1 MNDPKREDL
10 RVQQSKAVLVGVLDP
25 SQKLNR
31 EHALDELAGLVKTAG
46 VKVVGRMTQV
56 RGRMIPATCLGKG
69 KLDELKQMV
78 DVCGADLVVFDNDLT
93 PSQERNLEKQT
104 GRVIVDRSE
113 VILDIF
119 AARARTYEAR
129 LQVELAQ
136 LQYFRNRLRKRWSHL
151 ERIEGGV
158 GAGRGP
164 GEKQIETDRRL
175 IDKRIAELKKRLA
188 EVEKRRERTVCARR
202 EQLTV
207 SIVGYTNAGKS
218 TLMNALTGSEVYVAD
233 KLFAT
238 LDTRTRRWH
247 IPHWGEV
254 LLSDTV
260 GFVRNLPHHLVAS
273 FRSTLEEAR
282 HADLLIHVVDAAD
295 PEAESQID
303 TVNRVLEEIGV
314 ASANSLIVL
323 NKMDRVTDRGVVD
336 VLRRRFD
343 DSVSISAATGQGLDR
358 LAEAVAARLANGY
371 ADVEIE
377 TGAGNGKLFAYLAER
392 AEIKSREYFDSRVKL
407 VCRIP
412 KAIAKRL
419 NEDGTIV
426 TLQNGSLDSH
436 ADAAVS
442 HNGHSTHAP
451 IWP

>member
-1 MNDPKREDL
+1 MTTDPKREEL
-10 RVQQSKAVLVGVLDP
+10 RVQQSKAVLVAVLDP
-25 SQKLNR
+25 AQKTGR
-31 EHALDELAGLVKTAG
+31 EHALDELEGLVTTAG
-46 VKVVGRMTQV
+46 VKVVGKLTQV
-56 RGRMIPATCLGKG
+56 RANLIPATCLGRG
-69 KLDELKQMV
+69 KLAELKLLV
-78 DVCGADLVVFDNDLT
+78 DSSGADLVVFENNLT
-93 PSQERNLEKQT
+93 PAQSRNLEKET
-104 GRVIVDRSE
+104 ERIIVDRSE

-119 AARARTYEAR
+119 ASRARTYESR

-136 LQYFRNRLRKRWSHL
+136 LQYFRNRLKRRWSHL

-188 EVEKRRERTVCARR
+188 EVEKRRERTVSARR
-202 EQLTV
+202 EQLAV

-218 TLMNALTGSEVYVAD
+218 TLMNALTDAGVYVAD

-282 HADLLIHVVDAAD
+282 HADLLLNVVDAAD

-303 TVNRVLEEIGV
+303 TVNRVLDEIGV
-314 ASANSLIVL
+314 NHGNSIVVL
-323 NKMDRVTDRGVVD
+323 NKIDAVTDRTLVD
-336 VLRRRFD
+336 VLRRRFA
-343 DSVSISAATGQGLDR
+343 DSISISATTGQGLDR
-358 LAEAVAARLANGY
+358 LNEAVAERLSNGY
-371 ADVEIE
+371 VDVEID
-377 TGAGNGKLFAYLAER
+377 TGAGNGRLFAYLAER
-392 AEIKSREYFDSRVKL
+392 AEIQSREYVDSRVTL
-407 VCRIP
+407 HCRVP
-412 KAIAKRL
+412 RGMVSRL
-419 NEDGTIV
+419 SDDDTTV
-426 TLQNGSLDSH
+426 TVRPAH
-436 ADAAVS
+436 APLPV
-442 HNGHSTHAP
+442 NGHPISSTP
-451 IWP
+451 TEEGQD

>member
-1 MNDPKREDL
+1 MW
-10 RVQQSKAVLVGVLDP
+10 
-25 SQKLNR
+25 
-31 EHALDELAGLVKTAG
+31 T
-46 VKVVGRMTQV
+46 
-56 RGRMIPATCLGKG
+56 
-69 KLDELKQMV
+69 
-78 DVCGADLVVFDNDLT
+78 
-93 PSQERNLEKQT
+93 
-104 GRVIVDRSE
+104 
-113 VILDIF
+113 
-119 AARARTYEAR
+119 
-129 LQVELAQ
+129 
-136 LQYFRNRLRKRWSHL
+136 HL
-151 ERIEGGV
+151 ERIEGGI
-158 GAGRGP
+158 GASRGP

-175 IDKRIAELKKRLA
+175 IDRRIAELKKRLG
-188 EVEKRRERTVCARR
+188 EVEKRRERTVSARR

-218 TLMNALTGSEVYVAD
+218 TLMNALTGADVYVAD

-295 PEAESQID
+295 PEAEAQID

-314 ASANSLIVL
+314 NSANSLIVL
-323 NKMDRVTDRGVVD
+323 NKMDRVQDRGIVD

-412 KAIAKRL
+412 KAIAERL

-426 TLQNGSLDSH
+426 TLQNGSPRTH
-436 ADAAVS
+436 TEEAIPQ
-442 HNGHSTHAP
+442 NGHSPNHAP
-451 IWP
+451 LGR